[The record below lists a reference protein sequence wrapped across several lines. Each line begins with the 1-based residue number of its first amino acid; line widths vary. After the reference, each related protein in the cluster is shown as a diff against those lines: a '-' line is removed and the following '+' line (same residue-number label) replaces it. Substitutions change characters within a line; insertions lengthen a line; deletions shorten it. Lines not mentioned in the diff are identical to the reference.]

1 MNLLLKSDIILWYL
15 ISPKLDCLEPAKI
28 NMIVGPVQILIIYS
42 FFFKLKN
49 AILIL
54 KFHGLG
60 IFHREGLISLVVR
73 SW

>member
-1 MNLLLKSDIILWYL
+1 M
-15 ISPKLDCLEPAKI
+15 
-28 NMIVGPVQILIIYS
+28 
-42 FFFKLKN
+42 KN

-73 SW
+73 SQVGERAVSSDAVRLTKSKTSSDDTLLYDCYV